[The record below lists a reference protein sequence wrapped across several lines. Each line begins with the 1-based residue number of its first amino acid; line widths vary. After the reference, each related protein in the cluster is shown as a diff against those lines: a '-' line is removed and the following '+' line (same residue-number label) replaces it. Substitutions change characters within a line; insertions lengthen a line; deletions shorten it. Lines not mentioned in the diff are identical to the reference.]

1 MVNVASRIPFNL
13 HNRVIS
19 KTKSHSS
26 SRSTLDSVNPYH
38 DHPSHPDFYSSRDK
52 AHPQKERSNYYHGL
66 GRLRS
71 TSPSFHGSEVGPSFR
86 TRSPSP
92 SAEQTGPARILNIK
106 LVGYTD
112 PRTRGRARERTL
124 HSSGLPGSRTEN
136 PTTVEAVSEVHGSA
150 SAEGSPSP
158 APRPVC

>member
-26 SRSTLDSVNPYH
+26 CSTLDSVNLYH
-38 DHPSHPDFYSSRDK
+38 DHAFHPEFHSNRDTG
-52 AHPQKERSNYYHGL
+52 HMRKERSNYYHGL

-71 TSPSFHGSEVGPSFR
+71 TSPSFHGSEVGPGFR

-92 SAEQTGPARILNIK
+92 NAEQSGPARLLNIK

-112 PRTRGRARERTL
+112 SRTRGRARERTL
-124 HSSGLPGSRTEN
+124 RSTGSPGLRTEN
-136 PTTVEAVSEVHGSA
+136 PTTAEADSEIYRSA
-150 SAEGSPSP
+150 SAEGSPSS
-158 APRPVC
+158 APRPVW